1 VKKTRIS
8 NLKYAAAPLA
18 LGLALISTPSFA
30 QDAAAEEEAASEI
43 IVTGSLITNPNL
55 ERSAPVN
62 VTTSEEME
70 LLQSNLAEEVLR
82 EIPGVVASIGSAVN
96 NGNAGA
102 SFVNLRGIGSN
113 RNVVLLDGDRIV
125 PADFEGRV
133 DLNNIPLALVE
144 RVDVL
149 TGGASTTYGADA
161 VGGVVNF
168 ILKNDFSGLE
178 VQASQQLTEQ
188 GDGNVFRVDATIGA
202 NFDDG
207 RGNAVLG
214 IGYQQA
220 DAVYQGARDISLTTV
235 ESYDG
240 TASGSGTA
248 FPSRFSGSRRTG
260 ALGEAAAESLFT
272 GRTPPTA
279 ADIAAGFLLG
289 RPIYERN
296 PVGGGS
302 VASDGTIS
310 GGNGGT
316 NQIND
321 AGQIVPTFST
331 FNFNPYN
338 VFQTPFERFNMFGQ
352 ARYEVSDAIEVYSRG
367 LFSKN
372 TVNTIIAPSG
382 AFSIGVNI
390 PLNNPFLPAAA
401 RNQFCAFDVN
411 PRPDIYTPR
420 FTQAQ
425 CDAAAVST
433 LRPGSAGYL
442 EVGTGGASATATTS
456 GNGLAVAQAWQPFD
470 LNNNGVIE
478 AGEGY
483 NPNPQTTFARRAI
496 EAGPRISEYVT
507 TVFDYRLGARGSI
520 TDSID
525 WDIAGAYGQSENI
538 QTIKGYTLNSRFRQS
553 LRAGGTAA
561 APVCFDTS
569 NGCVAANVFGTIQP
583 EAIPFL
589 VQESTSFTKTSL
601 AQVKGTIS
609 GDAGVTS
616 PFAEDPVA
624 FAVGGEY
631 RKYTARQGADALAK
645 GGDLG
650 GAGGATPDIKG
661 GFDVYEAFGELV
673 VPLVSDKPFFNSL
686 TVEGGLR
693 YSSYAVDAPG
703 NPSYN
708 TTTFKAGGTWEPVE
722 GLAIRGNFA
731 RAVRAPNIN
740 ELFSPVNTTLTNLGT
755 DPCATLTT
763 AGAVLPGRP
772 AGGPTG
778 ELRAVCLAQGANA
791 GNINS
796 IPQPNAG
803 QVNSTGGGNLNIKP
817 EKSDSYTIGAIFQPA
832 FIPGFT
838 ASIDYY
844 NIKVTK
850 AISSPTPGDVIAACF
865 GSNVFSPAAGA
876 STTAACTSIRRS
888 PADGGL
894 SGDPNVF
901 TGLPRV
907 RTNAGAIETDGI
919 DLILNYKTDLTD
931 NIGLALSFNG
941 NYTFNNKFNAFVANP
956 DSVNRECTSYISSNC
971 GSLQPDYS
979 WSQRTTLSFDKI
991 DVSLLWRHL
1000 SAMEQEPLDV
1010 IDGGAFFNGT
1020 IGASVLGV
1028 GGQTVNFGKI
1038 KAYNYFDLST
1048 RLNASENLTITIS
1061 VQNLLD
1067 KEPPLTGNNAGST
1080 TFNSGNT
1087 FPSTYDALGRRYAV
1101 TAKLRF

>member
-1 VKKTRIS
+1 MKNTRIS

-30 QDAAAEEEAASEI
+30 QDAAAEEETVEAI
-43 IVTGSLITNPNL
+43 VVTGSLITNPNL

-62 VTTSEEME
+62 VTSAEEME

-96 NGNAGA
+96 NGNGGA
-102 SFVNLRGIGSN
+102 SYVNLRGIGSN

-125 PADFEGRV
+125 PAGFGGQV

-178 VQASQQLTEQ
+178 AQSSYQITDK
-188 GDGNVFRVDATIGA
+188 GDGDVFRADVTIGA

-207 RGNAVLG
+207 RGNAVFG
-214 IGYQQA
+214 VGYQQA
-220 DAVYQGARDISLTTV
+220 DAVYQGARDVSLDTLETY
-235 ESYDG
+235 SG
-240 TASGSGTA
+240 TALGSGTA
-248 FPSRFSGSRRTG
+248 YPSRFSG
-260 ALGEAAAESLFT
+260 
-272 GRTPPTA
+272 GR
-279 ADIAAGFLLG
+279 L
-289 RPIYERN
+289 
-296 PVGGGS
+296 VS
-302 VASDGTIS
+302 GT
-310 GGNGGT
+310 GNGGT

-321 AGQIVPTFST
+321 AGQLVPTFST

-382 AFSIGVNI
+382 AFGISVNI
-390 PLNNPFLPAAA
+390 PLNNPFLPAAM

-411 PRPDIYTPR
+411 PSASVYTPR
-420 FTQAQ
+420 FSQAA
-425 CDAAAVST
+425 CDAAANPS
-433 LRPGSAGYL
+433 LRPGQPGYL
-442 EVGTGGASATATTS
+442 EIGTGGASATATTS
-456 GNGLAVAQAWQPFD
+456 GNGLAVLQAWQPFD
-470 LNNNGVIE
+470 LNGNGVIE

-483 NPNPQTTFARRAI
+483 NPNPQSLFARRAI

-525 WDIAGAYGQSENI
+525 WDISGAYGQSENI

-553 LRAGGTAA
+553 LRAGGTAS
-561 APVCFDTS
+561 APVCFDAS

-601 AQVKGTIS
+601 AQVKGTIN
-609 GDAGVTS
+609 GDAGFTS
-616 PFAEDPVA
+616 PFAEDSVA

-650 GAGGATPDIKG
+650 GAGGATPDISG
-661 GFDVYEAFGELV
+661 GFDVYEGFGELV
-673 VPLVSDKPFFNSL
+673 VPLVSDKPFVNSL

-693 YSSYAVDAPG
+693 YSSYTVDAPG

-708 TTTFKAGGTWEPVE
+708 TTTFKAGGTWEPTE

-731 RAVRAPNIN
+731 RAVRAPNIG
-740 ELFSPVNTTLTNLGT
+740 ELFSPVNTGLTNLGT

-772 AGGPTG
+772 ATGPTG
-778 ELRAVCLAQGANA
+778 ELRAVCLAQGANV

-803 QVNSTGGGNLNIKP
+803 QVNSTGGGNVNIKP
-817 EKSDSYTIGAIFQPA
+817 EKSNSFTIGAIFQPA
-832 FIPGFT
+832 RIPGFT

-844 NIKVTK
+844 NIKVTG

-865 GSNVFSPAAGA
+865 GTNVFSPPAGA
-876 STTAACTSIRRS
+876 STSAACTSIRRS

-894 SGDPNVF
+894 SGDPSTF
-901 TGLPRV
+901 TGLPSV
-907 RTNAGAIETDGI
+907 LSNAGAIETDGI
-919 DLILNYKTDLTD
+919 DLIMNYKTDLTD
-931 NIGLALSFNG
+931 KIALALSFNG
-941 NYTFNNKFNAFVANP
+941 NYTFKSTFNAFVLNP
-956 DSVNRECTSYISSNC
+956 ESVNRDCTGYFSSNC
-971 GSLQPDYS
+971 GSLQPDFS
-979 WSQRTTLSFDKI
+979 WSQRTTVSYGKF

-1020 IGASVLGV
+1020 IGASIPGV
-1028 GGQTVNFGKI
+1028 GGRTANFGKI
-1038 KAYNYFDLST
+1038 KAYDYFDLSA
-1048 RLNASENLTITIS
+1048 RLNVTENVTITAT

-1067 KEPPLTGNNAGST
+1067 KDPPLTGNNAGST
-1080 TFNSGNT
+1080 TYNSGNT

>member
-1 VKKTRIS
+1 MKKTRIS

-235 ESYDG
+235 DTYAG

-248 FPSRFSGSRRTG
+248 FPSRFSG
-260 ALGEAAAESLFT
+260 
-272 GRTPPTA
+272 GR
-279 ADIAAGFLLG
+279 L
-289 RPIYERN
+289 
-296 PVGGGS
+296 VS
-302 VASDGTIS
+302 GT
-310 GGNGGT
+310 GNGGT

-321 AGQIVPTFST
+321 AGQLVPTFST
-331 FNFNPYN
+331 FNFNPFN

-352 ARYEVSDAIEVYSRG
+352 ARYEVSDAVEIYSRG

-411 PRPDIYTPR
+411 PSATVYTAR
-420 FTQAQ
+420 FSPAE
-425 CDAAAVST
+425 CAAAANGA
-433 LRPGSAGYL
+433 LRPGDAAYREIGL
-442 EVGTGGASATATTS
+442 GGFVAFDVNDNGT
-456 GNGLAVAQAWQPFD
+456 
-470 LNNNGVIE
+470 IE

-569 NGCVAANVFGTIQP
+569 NGCVAANVFGTIQQA
-583 EAIPFL
+583 AIPFL

-616 PFAEDPVA
+616 PFAEDPAA

-650 GAGGATPDIKG
+650 GAGGATPSIEG
-661 GFDVYEAFGELV
+661 GFDVYEAFGEVV

>member
-30 QDAAAEEEAASEI
+30 QDAAAEEEPASEI

-62 VTTSEEME
+62 VTTSEEIE
-70 LLQSNLAEEVLR
+70 LLQSNLAEEILR

-96 NGNAGA
+96 NGNGGA
-102 SFVNLRGIGSN
+102 SYVNLRGIGSN

-125 PADFEGRV
+125 PADFAGRV

-178 VQASQQLTEQ
+178 AQVSQQLTEE
-188 GDGNVFRVDATIGA
+188 GDGNVFRADVTIGA

-207 RGNAVLG
+207 RGNAVFG

-220 DAVYQGARDISLTTV
+220 DPVYQGARDISLTTV
-235 ESYDG
+235 DTYAG

-248 FPSRFSGSRRTG
+248 FPSRFSG
-260 ALGEAAAESLFT
+260 
-272 GRTPPTA
+272 GR
-279 ADIAAGFLLG
+279 L
-289 RPIYERN
+289 
-296 PVGGGS
+296 
-302 VASDGTIS
+302 IS
-310 GGNGGT
+310 GTGNGGT

-321 AGQIVPTFST
+321 AGQLVPTFST

-352 ARYEVSDAIEVYSRG
+352 ARYEVSDAVEVYTRG

-390 PLNNPFLPAAA
+390 PLNNPFLPVAA

-411 PRPDIYTPR
+411 PSSTVYTPR

-425 CDAAAVST
+425 CDAAASPS
-433 LRPGSAGYL
+433 LRPGSPGYL
-442 EVGTGGASATATTS
+442 EIGTGGASASATTS
-456 GNGLAVAQAWQPFD
+456 GNGLAVLQAWQPFD
-470 LNNNGVIE
+470 VNGNGTIE

-483 NPNPQTTFARRAI
+483 NPNPQSLFARRAI

-525 WDIAGAYGQSENI
+525 WDITGAYGESENI

-583 EAIPFL
+583 AAIPFL

-601 AQVKGTIS
+601 AQVKGTIN

-624 FAVGGEY
+624 FAVGGEF

-650 GAGGATPDIKG
+650 GAGGATPSIEG
-661 GFDVYEAFGELV
+661 GFNVYEAFGEVV
-673 VPLVSDKPFFNSL
+673 VPVVSDKPFFNSL

-693 YSSYAVDAPG
+693 YSSYTVDAPG

-708 TTTFKAGGTWEPVE
+708 TTTFKVGGTWEPVE
-722 GLAIRGNFA
+722 GLAVRGNFA
-731 RAVRAPNIN
+731 RAVRAPNIG
-740 ELFSPVNTTLTNLGT
+740 ELFSPVNTGLTNLGT

-772 AGGPTG
+772 ATGPSG

-791 GNINS
+791 GNISS

-803 QVNSTGGGNLNIKP
+803 QVNSTGGGNLNVKP
-817 EKSDSYTIGAIFQPA
+817 ETSDSYTIGAIFQPA
-832 FIPGFT
+832 IIPGFS

-844 NIKVTK
+844 NIKVTD
-850 AISSPTPGDVIAACF
+850 AIGAPTPGDVIAACF

-876 STTAACTSIRRS
+876 SATAACTSIRRS

-901 TGLPRV
+901 TGLPSV
-907 RTNAGAIETDGI
+907 LSNAGAIETDGI
-919 DLILNYKTDLTD
+919 DLVLNYKTDLTD
-931 NIGLALSFNG
+931 NIGLALSFSG
-941 NYTFNNKFNAFVANP
+941 NYTLTSAYNAFVANP
-956 DSVNRECTSYISSNC
+956 ESINRDCTGYISSNC
-971 GSLQPDYS
+971 GSLQPDFS
-979 WSQRTTLSFDKI
+979 WSQRTTLSYDKI

-1010 IDGGAFFNGT
+1010 IDGGAFFSGT

-1028 GGQTVNFGKI
+1028 GGRTVNFGKI
-1038 KAYNYFDLST
+1038 SAYDYFDLST
-1048 RLNASENLTITIS
+1048 RLNASENLTITLS

-1067 KEPPLTGNNAGST
+1067 KAPPLTGNNAGST
-1080 TFNSGNT
+1080 SFNSGNT
-1087 FPSTYDALGRRYAV
+1087 FPSTYDSLGRRYAV

>member
-1 VKKTRIS
+1 MKNTRIS

-62 VTTSEEME
+62 VTTSEEIE
-70 LLQSNLAEEVLR
+70 LLQSNLAEEILR

-96 NGNAGA
+96 NGNGGA
-102 SFVNLRGIGSN
+102 SYVNLRGIGSN

-125 PADFEGRV
+125 PAGFGGQV
-133 DLNNIPLALVE
+133 DLNNVPLALVE

-178 VQASQQLTEQ
+178 VQASQQLTER

-207 RGNAVLG
+207 RGNAVFG

-220 DAVYQGARDISLTTV
+220 DPVYQGARDVSLTTLDTY
-235 ESYDG
+235 SG
-240 TASGSGTA
+240 TALGSGTA
-248 FPSRFSGSRRTG
+248 FPARFSG
-260 ALGEAAAESLFT
+260 
-272 GRTPPTA
+272 GR
-279 ADIAAGFLLG
+279 L
-289 RPIYERN
+289 
-296 PVGGGS
+296 VS
-302 VASDGTIS
+302 GT
-310 GGNGGT
+310 GNGGT
-316 NQIND
+316 NQVND
-321 AGQIVPTFST
+321 AGQLVPTFST

-352 ARYEVSDAIEVYSRG
+352 ARYEVSDAVEVYSRG

-372 TVNTIIAPSG
+372 TVDTIIAPSG

-390 PLNNPFLPAAA
+390 PLNNPFLPVAA

-411 PRPDIYTPR
+411 PSSTVYTPR
-420 FTQAQ
+420 FTQAE

-456 GNGLAVAQAWQPFD
+456 GNLLAVLQPWQPFD
-470 LNNNGVIE
+470 VNGNGTIE

-483 NPNPQTTFARRAI
+483 NPNPQSLFARRAI
-496 EAGPRISEYVT
+496 EAGPRISQYVT

-525 WDIAGAYGQSENI
+525 WDVTGAYGESENLS
-538 QTIKGYTLNSRFRQS
+538 TIKGYTLNSRFRQS

-583 EAIPFL
+583 AAIPFL
-589 VQESTSFTKTSL
+589 VQESSSFTKTSL
-601 AQVKGTIS
+601 AQVKGIIN

-631 RKYTARQGADALAK
+631 RKYTARQGADSLAK
-645 GGDLG
+645 SGDLG
-650 GAGGATPDIKG
+650 GAGGATPSIEG
-661 GFDVYEAFGELV
+661 GFNVYEAFGEVV
-673 VPLVSDKPFFNSL
+673 VPLVSEKPFFNSL
-686 TVEGGLR
+686 TVEGGVR
-693 YSSYAVDAPG
+693 YSSYSVDAPG
-703 NPSYN
+703 NPSYT

-731 RAVRAPNIN
+731 RAVRAPNIG
-740 ELFSPVNTTLTNLGT
+740 ELFSPVNTGLTNLGA

-772 AGGPTG
+772 ATGPTG
-778 ELRAVCLAQGANA
+778 ELRAVCLAQGANL
-791 GNINS
+791 GNISS

-803 QVNSTGGGNLNIKP
+803 QVNSTGGGNLNVKP
-817 EKSDSYTIGAIFQPA
+817 ESSDSYTIGAIFQPA

-844 NIKVTK
+844 NIKVTD
-850 AISSPTPGDVIAACF
+850 AIGTPTPGDVIAACF
-865 GSNVFSPAAGA
+865 GTNVFSPAAGA
-876 STTAACTSIRRS
+876 STTDACTSIRRS

-901 TGLPRV
+901 TGLPATL
-907 RTNAGAIETDGI
+907 TNAGAIETDGI
-919 DLILNYKTDLTD
+919 DLVLNYKTDLTD
-931 NIGLALSFNG
+931 NIGLALSFTG
-941 NYTFNNKFNAFVANP
+941 NYTFNSAYNAFVANP
-956 DSVNRECTSYISSNC
+956 ESINRDCTGYISSNC
-971 GSLQPDYS
+971 GSLQPDFS

-1010 IDGGAFFNGT
+1010 IDGGAFFDGT

-1038 KAYNYFDLST
+1038 SAYDYFDLST
-1048 RLNASENLTITIS
+1048 RLNASENLTITLS

-1067 KEPPLTGNNAGST
+1067 KAPPLTGNNAGST
-1080 TFNSGNT
+1080 SFNSGNT

>member
-1 VKKTRIS
+1 MKKTRIS

-30 QDAAAEEEAASEI
+30 QDAAAEEEPAGEI

-62 VTTSEEME
+62 VTTSEEIE
-70 LLQSNLAEEVLR
+70 LLQSNLAEEILR
-82 EIPGVVASIGSAVN
+82 EIPGIVASIGSAVN
-96 NGNAGA
+96 NGNGGA
-102 SFVNLRGIGSN
+102 SFVDLRGIGAN

-125 PADFEGRV
+125 PADFRGRV

-149 TGGASTTYGADA
+149 TGGVSTTYGADA
-161 VGGVVNF
+161 VAGVVNF

-235 ESYDG
+235 DSYAG

-248 FPSRFSGSRRTG
+248 FPSRFSG
-260 ALGEAAAESLFT
+260 
-272 GRTPPTA
+272 GR
-279 ADIAAGFLLG
+279 L
-289 RPIYERN
+289 
-296 PVGGGS
+296 VS
-302 VASDGTIS
+302 GT
-310 GGNGGT
+310 GNGGT

-321 AGQIVPTFST
+321 AGQLVPTFST

-352 ARYEVSDAIEVYSRG
+352 ARYEVSDAVEIYSRG

-411 PRPDIYTPR
+411 PSATVYTAR
-420 FTQAQ
+420 FSPAE
-425 CDAAAVST
+425 CAAAANGA
-433 LRPGSAGYL
+433 LRPGDAAYREIGL
-442 EVGTGGASATATTS
+442 GGFVAFDVN
-456 GNGLAVAQAWQPFD
+456 GNGT
-470 LNNNGVIE
+470 IE

-483 NPNPQTTFARRAI
+483 NPNPQSLFARRAI
-496 EAGPRISEYVT
+496 EAGPRISEYVS

-525 WDIAGAYGQSENI
+525 WDITGAYGQSENI

-569 NGCVAANVFGTIQP
+569 NGCVAANVFGTIQQA
-583 EAIPFL
+583 AIPFL

-650 GAGGATPDIKG
+650 GAGGATPSIEG
-661 GFDVYEAFGELV
+661 GFNVYEAFGELV

-731 RAVRAPNIN
+731 RAVRAPNIF
-740 ELFSPVNTTLTNLGT
+740 ELFSPVNTELTNLGT

-772 AGGPTG
+772 AAGPSG

-817 EKSDSYTIGAIFQPA
+817 ETSDSFTIGATFQPA
-832 FIPGFT
+832 FIPGFSAT
-838 ASIDYY
+838 VDYY

-850 AISSPTPGDVIAACF
+850 AITIPTPGDVIAACF

-901 TGLPRV
+901 TGLPS
-907 RTNAGAIETDGI
+907 TLSNAGAIATDGI

-941 NYTFNNKFNAFVANP
+941 NYTLNNKFNAFVASSA
-956 DSVNRECTSYISSNC
+956 SVNRECVGYFSANCGSPGSSPG
-971 GSLQPDYS
+971 GSLQPEYS

-1080 TFNSGNT
+1080 SFNSGNT

>member
-1 VKKTRIS
+1 VKNTRIS

-96 NGNAGA
+96 NGNGGA
-102 SFVNLRGIGSN
+102 SYVNLRGIGSN

-125 PADFEGRV
+125 PAGFGGQV
-133 DLNNIPLALVE
+133 DLNNVPLALVE

-178 VQASQQLTEQ
+178 AQVSQQLTEQ
-188 GDGNVFRVDATIGA
+188 GDGNVFRADVTIGA

-207 RGNAVLG
+207 RGNAVFG
-214 IGYQQA
+214 VGYQQA
-220 DAVYQGARDISLTTV
+220 DPVYQGARDVSLDTLETY
-235 ESYDG
+235 SG
-240 TASGSGTA
+240 TALGSGTG
-248 FPSRFSGSRRTG
+248 FPSRFSG
-260 ALGEAAAESLFT
+260 
-272 GRTPPTA
+272 GR
-279 ADIAAGFLLG
+279 L
-289 RPIYERN
+289 
-296 PVGGGS
+296 
-302 VASDGTIS
+302 IS
-310 GGNGGT
+310 GTANGGT
-316 NQIND
+316 NQINES
-321 AGQIVPTFST
+321 GQLVPTFKT

-352 ARYEVSDAIEVYSRG
+352 ARYEVSDAVEVYSRG

-382 AFSIGVNI
+382 AFGIGVNLS
-390 PLNNPFLPAAA
+390 LNNPFLPAAM

-411 PRPDIYTPR
+411 PSATVYTPR

-425 CDAAAVST
+425 CDAAANPS

-442 EVGTGGASATATTS
+442 ELGTGGASATATTS
-456 GNGLAVAQAWQPFD
+456 GNSLAVLQAWQPFD
-470 LNNNGVIE
+470 VNGDGTIS

-483 NPNPQTTFARRAI
+483 NPNPQVLFARRAI

-525 WDIAGAYGQSENI
+525 WDITGAYGQSENI

-553 LRAGGTAA
+553 LRAGGTAS
-561 APVCFDTS
+561 APVCFDAT
-569 NGCVAANVFGTIQP
+569 NGCVPANVFGTIQP

-601 AQVKGTIS
+601 AQVKGTIN

-616 PFAEDPVA
+616 PFAEEPVA

-661 GFDVYEAFGELV
+661 GFDVYEAFGEVV
-673 VPLVSDKPFFNSL
+673 VPVVSDKAFIKSL
-686 TVEGGLR
+686 TVEGGVR
-693 YSSYAVDAPG
+693 YSSYTVDAPG

-708 TTTFKAGGTWEPVE
+708 TTTFKVGGTWEPVE
-722 GLAIRGNFA
+722 SLAVRGTFA
-731 RAVRAPNIN
+731 RAVRAPNIG
-740 ELFSPVNTTLTNLGT
+740 ELFSPVNTGLTNLGT
-755 DPCATLTT
+755 DPCATFTT
-763 AGAVLPGRP
+763 AGTLLPGRP
-772 AGGPTG
+772 ASGPTG
-778 ELRAVCLAQGANA
+778 ELRAVCLAQGANL

-803 QVNSTGGGNLNIKP
+803 QVNSTGGGNVNIKP
-817 EKSDSYTIGAIFQPA
+817 ETSDSFTIGAIFQPA
-832 FIPGFT
+832 FIPGLT

-844 NIKVTK
+844 NIKVTG
-850 AISSPTPGDVIAACF
+850 AISTPTPGDVIAACF
-865 GSNVFSPAAGA
+865 GSNVFSPPAGA
-876 STTAACTSIRRS
+876 STSSACTSIRRS

-894 SGDPNVF
+894 SGDPNAF
-901 TGLPRV
+901 SGLPGNLS
-907 RTNAGAIETDGI
+907 NAGAIETDGI

-931 NIGLALSFNG
+931 KIGLALSFNG
-941 NYTFNNKFNAFVANP
+941 NYTFKSTFNAFVLNP
-956 DSVNRECTSYISSNC
+956 EAINRDCTGYFSSNC
-971 GSLQPDYS
+971 GSLQPDFS
-979 WSQRTTLSFDKI
+979 WSQRTTVSYGKV

-1020 IGASVLGV
+1020 IGASIPGV
-1028 GGQTVNFGKI
+1028 GGRTVNFGKI
-1038 KAYNYFDLST
+1038 KAYDYFDLST
-1048 RLNASENLTITIS
+1048 RLNASENLTFTVS

-1067 KEPPLTGNNAGST
+1067 KEPPITGNNAGST
-1080 TFNSGNT
+1080 SYNSGNT

>member
-1 VKKTRIS
+1 MKKTRIS

-30 QDAAAEEEAASEI
+30 QDAAAEEEPAGEI

-62 VTTSEEME
+62 ITTSEEIE
-70 LLQSNLAEEVLR
+70 LLQSNLAEEILR
-82 EIPGVVASIGSAVN
+82 EIPGIVASIGSAVN

-102 SFVNLRGIGSN
+102 SFVDLRGIGAN

-125 PADFEGRV
+125 PADFRGRV

-149 TGGASTTYGADA
+149 TGGVSTTYGADA
-161 VGGVVNF
+161 VAGVVNF

-235 ESYDG
+235 DSYAG

-248 FPSRFSGSRRTG
+248 FPSRFSG
-260 ALGEAAAESLFT
+260 
-272 GRTPPTA
+272 GR
-279 ADIAAGFLLG
+279 L
-289 RPIYERN
+289 
-296 PVGGGS
+296 VS
-302 VASDGTIS
+302 GT
-310 GGNGGT
+310 GNGGT

-321 AGQIVPTFST
+321 AGQLVPTFST

-352 ARYEVSDAIEVYSRG
+352 ARYEVSDAVEIYSRG

-390 PLNNPFLPAAA
+390 SLNNPFLPAAA

-411 PRPDIYTPR
+411 PSATVYTAR
-420 FTQAQ
+420 FSPTE
-425 CDAAAVST
+425 CAAAANGA
-433 LRPGSAGYL
+433 LRPGDAAYREIGL
-442 EVGTGGASATATTS
+442 GGFVAFDVN
-456 GNGLAVAQAWQPFD
+456 GNGT
-470 LNNNGVIE
+470 IE

-483 NPNPQTTFARRAI
+483 NPNPQSLFARRAI
-496 EAGPRISEYVT
+496 EAGPRISEYVS

-525 WDIAGAYGQSENI
+525 WDITGAYGQSENI

-569 NGCVAANVFGTIQP
+569 NGCVAANVFGTIQQA
-583 EAIPFL
+583 AIPFL

-650 GAGGATPDIKG
+650 GAGGATPSIEG
-661 GFDVYEAFGELV
+661 GFNVYEAFGELV

-731 RAVRAPNIN
+731 RAVRAPNIF
-740 ELFSPVNTTLTNLGT
+740 ELFSPVNTELTNLGT

-763 AGAVLPGRP
+763 AGAV
-772 AGGPTG
+772 
-778 ELRAVCLAQGANA
+778 
-791 GNINS
+791 
-796 IPQPNAG
+796 
-803 QVNSTGGGNLNIKP
+803 
-817 EKSDSYTIGAIFQPA
+817 
-832 FIPGFT
+832 
-838 ASIDYY
+838 
-844 NIKVTK
+844 
-850 AISSPTPGDVIAACF
+850 
-865 GSNVFSPAAGA
+865 
-876 STTAACTSIRRS
+876 
-888 PADGGL
+888 
-894 SGDPNVF
+894 
-901 TGLPRV
+901 
-907 RTNAGAIETDGI
+907 
-919 DLILNYKTDLTD
+919 
-931 NIGLALSFNG
+931 
-941 NYTFNNKFNAFVANP
+941 
-956 DSVNRECTSYISSNC
+956 
-971 GSLQPDYS
+971 
-979 WSQRTTLSFDKI
+979 
-991 DVSLLWRHL
+991 
-1000 SAMEQEPLDV
+1000 
-1010 IDGGAFFNGT
+1010 
-1020 IGASVLGV
+1020 
-1028 GGQTVNFGKI
+1028 
-1038 KAYNYFDLST
+1038 
-1048 RLNASENLTITIS
+1048 
-1061 VQNLLD
+1061 
-1067 KEPPLTGNNAGST
+1067 
-1080 TFNSGNT
+1080 
-1087 FPSTYDALGRRYAV
+1087 
-1101 TAKLRF
+1101 

>member
-1 VKKTRIS
+1 VKNTRIS

-96 NGNAGA
+96 NGNGGA
-102 SFVNLRGIGSN
+102 SYVNLRGIGSN

-125 PADFEGRV
+125 PAGFGGQV
-133 DLNNIPLALVE
+133 DLNNVPLALVE

-178 VQASQQLTEQ
+178 AQVSQQLTEQ
-188 GDGNVFRVDATIGA
+188 GDGNVFRADVTIGA

-207 RGNAVLG
+207 RGNAVFG
-214 IGYQQA
+214 VGYQQA
-220 DAVYQGARDISLTTV
+220 DPVYQGARDVSLDTLETY
-235 ESYDG
+235 SG
-240 TASGSGTA
+240 TALGSGTG
-248 FPSRFSGSRRTG
+248 FPSRFSG
-260 ALGEAAAESLFT
+260 
-272 GRTPPTA
+272 GR
-279 ADIAAGFLLG
+279 L
-289 RPIYERN
+289 
-296 PVGGGS
+296 
-302 VASDGTIS
+302 IS
-310 GGNGGT
+310 GTANGGT
-316 NQIND
+316 NQVNES
-321 AGQIVPTFST
+321 GQLVPTFKT

-352 ARYEVSDAIEVYSRG
+352 ARYEVSDAVEVYSRG

-382 AFSIGVNI
+382 AFGIGVNLS
-390 PLNNPFLPAAA
+390 LNNPFLPAAM

-411 PRPDIYTPR
+411 PSATVYTPR

-425 CDAAAVST
+425 CDAAANPS
-433 LRPGSAGYL
+433 LRPGSADYL
-442 EVGTGGASATATTS
+442 ELGTGGASATATTS
-456 GNGLAVAQAWQPFD
+456 GNSLAVLQAWQPFD
-470 LNNNGVIE
+470 VNGDGTIS

-483 NPNPQTTFARRAI
+483 NPNPQVLFARRAI

-525 WDIAGAYGQSENI
+525 WDITGAYGQSENI

-553 LRAGGTAA
+553 LRAGGTAS
-561 APVCFDTS
+561 APVCFDAT
-569 NGCVAANVFGTIQP
+569 NGCVPANVFGTIQP

-601 AQVKGTIS
+601 AQVKGTIN

-616 PFAEDPVA
+616 PFAEEPVA

-661 GFDVYEAFGELV
+661 GFDVYEAFGEVV
-673 VPLVSDKPFFNSL
+673 VPVVSDKAFIKSL
-686 TVEGGLR
+686 TVEGGVR
-693 YSSYAVDAPG
+693 YSSYTVDAPG

-708 TTTFKAGGTWEPVE
+708 TTTFKVGGTWEPVE
-722 GLAIRGNFA
+722 SLAVRGTFA
-731 RAVRAPNIN
+731 RAVRAPNIG
-740 ELFSPVNTTLTNLGT
+740 ELFSPVNTGLTNLGT
-755 DPCATLTT
+755 DPCATFTT
-763 AGAVLPGRP
+763 AGTLLPGRP
-772 AGGPTG
+772 ASGPTG
-778 ELRAVCLAQGANA
+778 ELRAVCLAQGANL

-803 QVNSTGGGNLNIKP
+803 QVNSTGGGNVNIKP
-817 EKSDSYTIGAIFQPA
+817 ETSDSFTIGAIFQPA
-832 FIPGFT
+832 FIPGLT

-844 NIKVTK
+844 NIKVTG
-850 AISSPTPGDVIAACF
+850 AISTPTPGDVIAACF
-865 GSNVFSPAAGA
+865 GSNVFSPPAGA
-876 STTAACTSIRRS
+876 STSSACTSIRRS

-894 SGDPNVF
+894 SGDPNAF
-901 TGLPRV
+901 SGLPGNLS
-907 RTNAGAIETDGI
+907 NAGAIETDGI

-931 NIGLALSFNG
+931 KIGLALSFNG
-941 NYTFNNKFNAFVANP
+941 NYTFKSTFNAFVLNP
-956 DSVNRECTSYISSNC
+956 EAINRDCTGYFSSNC
-971 GSLQPDYS
+971 GSLQPDFS
-979 WSQRTTLSFDKI
+979 WSQRTTVSYGKV

-1020 IGASVLGV
+1020 IGASIPGV
-1028 GGQTVNFGKI
+1028 GGRTVNFGKI
-1038 KAYNYFDLST
+1038 KAYDYFDLST
-1048 RLNASENLTITIS
+1048 RLNASENLTLTVS

-1080 TFNSGNT
+1080 SYNSGNT

>member
-1 VKKTRIS
+1 MKKTRIS

-30 QDAAAEEEAASEI
+30 QDAAAEEEPASEI

-62 VTTSEEME
+62 VTTSEEIE
-70 LLQSNLAEEVLR
+70 LLQSNLAEEILR

-96 NGNAGA
+96 NGNGGA
-102 SFVNLRGIGSN
+102 SYVNLRGIGSN

-125 PADFEGRV
+125 PADFAGRV

-178 VQASQQLTEQ
+178 AQVSQQLTEE
-188 GDGNVFRVDATIGA
+188 GDGNVFRADVTIGA

-207 RGNAVLG
+207 RGNAVFG

-220 DAVYQGARDISLTTV
+220 DPVYQGARDISLTTV
-235 ESYDG
+235 DTYAG

-248 FPSRFSGSRRTG
+248 FPSRFSG
-260 ALGEAAAESLFT
+260 
-272 GRTPPTA
+272 GR
-279 ADIAAGFLLG
+279 L
-289 RPIYERN
+289 
-296 PVGGGS
+296 
-302 VASDGTIS
+302 IS
-310 GGNGGT
+310 GTGNGGT

-321 AGQIVPTFST
+321 AGQLVPTFST

-352 ARYEVSDAIEVYSRG
+352 ARYEVSDAVEVYTRG

-390 PLNNPFLPAAA
+390 PLNNPFLPVAA

-411 PRPDIYTPR
+411 PSSTVYTPR

-425 CDAAAVST
+425 CDAAASPS
-433 LRPGSAGYL
+433 LRPGSPGYL
-442 EVGTGGASATATTS
+442 EIGTGGASASATTS
-456 GNGLAVAQAWQPFD
+456 GNGLAVLQAWQPFD
-470 LNNNGVIE
+470 VNGNGTIE

-483 NPNPQTTFARRAI
+483 NPNPQSLFARRAI

-525 WDIAGAYGQSENI
+525 WDITGAYGESENI

-583 EAIPFL
+583 AAIPFL

-601 AQVKGTIS
+601 AQVKGTIN

-624 FAVGGEY
+624 FAVGGEF

-650 GAGGATPDIKG
+650 GAGGATPSIEG
-661 GFDVYEAFGELV
+661 GFNVYEAFGEVV
-673 VPLVSDKPFFNSL
+673 VPVVSDKPFFNSL

-693 YSSYAVDAPG
+693 YSSYTVDAPG

-708 TTTFKAGGTWEPVE
+708 TTTFKVGGTWEPVE
-722 GLAIRGNFA
+722 GLAVRGNFA
-731 RAVRAPNIN
+731 RAVRAPNIG
-740 ELFSPVNTTLTNLGT
+740 ELFSPVNTGLTNLGT

-772 AGGPTG
+772 ATGPSG

-791 GNINS
+791 GNISS

-803 QVNSTGGGNLNIKP
+803 QVNSTGGGNLNVKP
-817 EKSDSYTIGAIFQPA
+817 ETSDSYTIGAIFQPA
-832 FIPGFT
+832 IIPGFS

-844 NIKVTK
+844 NIKVTD
-850 AISSPTPGDVIAACF
+850 AIGAPTPGDVIAACF

-876 STTAACTSIRRS
+876 SATAACTSIRRS

-901 TGLPRV
+901 TGLPSV
-907 RTNAGAIETDGI
+907 LSNAGAIETDGI
-919 DLILNYKTDLTD
+919 DLVLNYKTDLTD
-931 NIGLALSFNG
+931 NIGLALSFSG
-941 NYTFNNKFNAFVANP
+941 NYTLTSAYNAFVANP
-956 DSVNRECTSYISSNC
+956 ESINRDCTGYISSNC
-971 GSLQPDYS
+971 GSLQPDFS
-979 WSQRTTLSFDKI
+979 WSQRTTLSYDKI

-1010 IDGGAFFNGT
+1010 IDGGAFFSGT

-1028 GGQTVNFGKI
+1028 GGRTVNFGKI
-1038 KAYNYFDLST
+1038 SAYDYFDLST
-1048 RLNASENLTITIS
+1048 RLNASENLTITLS

-1067 KEPPLTGNNAGST
+1067 KAPPLTGNNAGST
-1080 TFNSGNT
+1080 SFNSGNT
-1087 FPSTYDALGRRYAV
+1087 FPSTYDSLGRRYAV

>member
-1 VKKTRIS
+1 MKNTRIS

-30 QDAAAEEEAASEI
+30 QDAAAEEETASEI

-62 VTTSEEME
+62 VTTSEEIE
-70 LLQSNLAEEVLR
+70 LLQSNLAEEILR

-96 NGNAGA
+96 NGNGGA
-102 SFVNLRGIGSN
+102 SYVNLRGIGSN

-125 PADFEGRV
+125 PAGFGGQV
-133 DLNNIPLALVE
+133 DLNNVPLALVE

-178 VQASQQLTEQ
+178 VQASQQLTER

-207 RGNAVLG
+207 RGNAVFG
-214 IGYQQA
+214 IGYQQS
-220 DAVYQGARDISLTTV
+220 DPVYQGARDVSLTTLDTY
-235 ESYDG
+235 SG
-240 TASGSGTA
+240 TALGSGTA
-248 FPSRFSGSRRTG
+248 FPSRFSG
-260 ALGEAAAESLFT
+260 
-272 GRTPPTA
+272 GR
-279 ADIAAGFLLG
+279 L
-289 RPIYERN
+289 
-296 PVGGGS
+296 VS
-302 VASDGTIS
+302 GT
-310 GGNGGT
+310 GNGGT
-316 NQIND
+316 NQVND
-321 AGQIVPTFST
+321 AGQLVPTFST

-352 ARYEVSDAIEVYSRG
+352 ARYEVSDAVEVYSRG

-372 TVNTIIAPSG
+372 TVDTIIAPSG

-390 PLNNPFLPAAA
+390 PLNNPFLPVAA

-411 PRPDIYTPR
+411 PSSTVYTPR

-433 LRPGSAGYL
+433 LRPGSADYL
-442 EVGTGGASATATTS
+442 EIGTGGASASATTS
-456 GNGLAVAQAWQPFD
+456 GNGLAVLQAWQPFD
-470 LNNNGVIE
+470 VNGNGTIE
-478 AGEGY
+478 TGEGY

-496 EAGPRISEYVT
+496 EAGPRISQYVT

-525 WDIAGAYGQSENI
+525 WDVTGAYGESENLS
-538 QTIKGYTLNSRFRQS
+538 TIKGYTLNSRFRQS

-583 EAIPFL
+583 AAIPFL
-589 VQESTSFTKTSL
+589 VQESSSFTKTSL
-601 AQVKGTIS
+601 AQVKGTIN
-609 GDAGVTS
+609 GDAGITS

-650 GAGGATPDIKG
+650 GAGGATPSIEG
-661 GFDVYEAFGELV
+661 GFNVYEAFGEVV
-673 VPLVSDKPFFNSL
+673 VPLASDKPFFNSL
-686 TVEGGLR
+686 TVEGGVR
-693 YSSYAVDAPG
+693 YSSYTVDAPG

-722 GLAIRGNFA
+722 GLSVRGNFA
-731 RAVRAPNIN
+731 RAVRAPNIG
-740 ELFSPVNTTLTNLGT
+740 ELFSPVNTGLTNLGT

-772 AGGPTG
+772 ATGPSG

-803 QVNSTGGGNLNIKP
+803 QVNSTGGGNLNVKP
-817 EKSDSYTIGAIFQPA
+817 ETSDSYTIGAIFQPA
-832 FIPGFT
+832 VIPGFS

-844 NIKVTK
+844 NIKVTE
-850 AISSPTPGDVIAACF
+850 AIGAPTPGDVIAACF

-894 SGDPNVF
+894 SGDPNTF
-901 TGLPRV
+901 TGLPSV
-907 RTNAGAIETDGI
+907 LSNAGAIETDGI
-919 DLILNYKTDLTD
+919 DLVLNYKTDLTD
-931 NIGLALSFNG
+931 NIGLALSFTG
-941 NYTFNNKFNAFVANP
+941 NYTFTSAYNAFVANP
-956 DSVNRECTSYISSNC
+956 ESINRDCTGYISSNC
-971 GSLQPDYS
+971 GSLQPDFS

-1038 KAYNYFDLST
+1038 KAYDYFDLST
-1048 RLNASENLTITIS
+1048 RLNASENLTITVS

-1067 KEPPLTGNNAGST
+1067 KAPPLTGNNAGST

>member
-1 VKKTRIS
+1 MKKTRIS

-30 QDAAAEEEAASEI
+30 QDAAAEEEPAGEI

-62 VTTSEEME
+62 VTTSEEIE
-70 LLQSNLAEEVLR
+70 LLQSNLAEEILR

-96 NGNAGA
+96 NGNGGA
-102 SFVNLRGIGSN
+102 SYVNLRGIGDN
-113 RNVVLLDGDRIV
+113 RNIVLLDGDRIV
-125 PADFEGRV
+125 PAGFGGQV

-178 VQASQQLTEQ
+178 VQASQQLTER

-207 RGNAVLG
+207 RGNAVFG

-220 DAVYQGARDISLTTV
+220 DPVYQGARDISLTTV
-235 ESYDG
+235 DTYAG

-248 FPSRFSGSRRTG
+248 FPSRFSG
-260 ALGEAAAESLFT
+260 
-272 GRTPPTA
+272 GR
-279 ADIAAGFLLG
+279 L
-289 RPIYERN
+289 
-296 PVGGGS
+296 VS
-302 VASDGTIS
+302 GT
-310 GGNGGT
+310 GNGGT

-321 AGQIVPTFST
+321 AGQLVPTFST

-352 ARYEVSDAIEVYSRG
+352 ARYEVSDAVEIYSRG

-411 PRPDIYTPR
+411 PSATVYTPR

-425 CDAAAVST
+425 CDAAANPN
-433 LRPGSAGYL
+433 LRPGAAGYL
-442 EVGTGGASATATTS
+442 EIGTGGASASATTS
-456 GNGLAVAQAWQPFD
+456 GNGLAVLQAWQPFD
-470 LNNNGVIE
+470 VNGNGTIE

-496 EAGPRISEYVT
+496 EAGPRISEYVS

-525 WDIAGAYGQSENI
+525 WDITGAYGQSENI

-569 NGCVAANVFGTIQP
+569 NGCVAANVFGTIQQA
-583 EAIPFL
+583 AIPFL

-601 AQVKGTIS
+601 AQVKGTIN

-650 GAGGATPDIKG
+650 GAGGATPTVEG
-661 GFDVYEAFGELV
+661 GFNVYEAFGELV
-673 VPLVSDKPFFNSL
+673 VPLVSDKPFFESL
-686 TVEGGLR
+686 TLDGGLR
-693 YSSYAVDAPG
+693 YSSYSVDAPG
-703 NPSYN
+703 NPSFN

-731 RAVRAPNIN
+731 RAVRAPNIG

-772 AGGPTG
+772 ASGPTG

-803 QVNSTGGGNLNIKP
+803 QVNSTGGGNLNVKP

-865 GSNVFSPAAGA
+865 GSNVFSPPAGA

-907 RTNAGAIETDGI
+907 LSNAGAIATDGI
-919 DLILNYKTDLTD
+919 DLTLNYKTDLTD
-931 NIGLALSFNG
+931 NIGLALSFTG
-941 NYTFNNKFNAFVANP
+941 NYTFNNKYNSFVANP
-956 DSVNRECTSYISSNC
+956 ASVNRECTSYISSNC

-1080 TFNSGNT
+1080 SFNSGNT